1 MKKKYNERQ
10 SSVPLLSEMYVNQ
23 VWVHVHVC
31 VHVLILFTGTLD
43 DCLKTNEMKSLHC
56 MVTLLPELFAD
67 ELTGVCNVSDVRRS
81 PIQTINSRPCLVT
94 SAVEREARQ
103 HFNCTEGKFGPALQN
118 KVNMLKLRKI

>member
-1 MKKKYNERQ
+1 
-10 SSVPLLSEMYVNQ
+10 MYVNQ
-23 VWVHVHVC
+23 VWVHVC

-94 SAVEREARQ
+94 PAVEREARQ